1 MFICSEEIVYNPETA
16 SKLVSVRE
24 IGGVG
29 IGVIELMGVK
39 GNPKYSGAMLG
50 TIFDDVPISVV
61 SFPSLNSEKESLL
74 WVTGVSSL
82 FGEGEKSDMQPDM
95 HANKKRNNIQLKNS
109 MGRRNEGY
117 RCIQKNLSQN

>member
-1 MFICSEEIVYNPETA
+1 M
-16 SKLVSVRE
+16 SVRE

-39 GNPKYSGAMLG
+39 GNPKYSGALLG
-50 TIFDDVPISVV
+50 TIFDDVSISVV
-61 SFPSLNSEKESLL
+61 SFPSLNSERESLL
-74 WVTGVSSL
+74 WVTGVSSS
-82 FGEGEKSDMQPDM
+82 FREGEKSDMQPDM